1 MDGII
6 LVQRPQVYK
15 SQAASSTDQIPPN
28 AENIIEFASPLGV
41 YSLSYDARLWGVPQ
55 KLGRRAI
62 FNLNHEYGFAR
73 VDIVEGESEEDLD
86 NLTQEI
92 IKQSSPLKAEPV
104 SFQGKPSHLLT
115 YKEVVVGEDVF
126 YYKQV
131 VKKNDKFLII
141 EKRAPTLGYNSGF
154 LDNLL
159 SGISFNNLELPVVKG
174 IESYSDNLTTVQL
187 VDLVRPSIANIIY
200 VYCLD
205 IVKLSPDSKLSNP
218 RYQFCGSSKGSGFI
232 INEQGIVA
240 TNGHVVK
247 VYPQEGLV
255 VNLLQPEGKEL
266 SRDLIR
272 SIYLSKGQTP
282 TSAQIEQFYRNLSL
296 NPQYLDR
303 FLTEIFTL
311 IDKKLLSVTTSYE
324 AYYVNAGN
332 EPFEVDYQKINKAD
346 YAKAVIPS
354 STTYTAKLI
363 GFDYPNKYS
372 YEAIVNKNY
381 QRGADVAILRIDS
394 STGLFPALELGTID
408 NLREGSEVVVAG
420 YPTLVE
426 GAKDPRA
433 AISYKTS
440 TKPTISRGIISA
452 VKKDLTDKTILQTD
466 ASIDHGNS
474 GGPAFNSSGQ
484 VIGIATFMEESKTG
498 NFNFLRDVSE
508 LKDLMAKN
516 NIENTLGNLT
526 NDWRGGLAQYRN
538 QYYNKAVEYFNR
550 VKSQSI
556 THPSVDEFIN
566 LSQESI
572 AKGESLEGLAGL
584 IKGENSGVLL
594 VVFGGISTVSFMS
607 AGFLTL
613 LPLFRKEETY
623 VG

>member
-15 SQAASSTDQIPPN
+15 SQATSSTDQIPPN

-41 YSLSYDARLWGVPQ
+41 YSLSYDARLWGTPQ
-55 KLGRRAI
+55 KLGRRAV
-62 FNLNHEYGFAR
+62 FNLNWEYGFAR
-73 VDIVEGESEEDLD
+73 VDIVEGESGKDLE

-92 IKQSSPLKAEPV
+92 IKESSPVKVELTQ
-104 SFQGKPSHLLT
+104 FQGKPSHLLT
-115 YKEVVVGEDVF
+115 YKEKVVGEDVF

-131 VKKNDKFLII
+131 VKESDKFLII
-141 EKRAPTLGYNSGF
+141 EKRAPNIGYSKGF
-154 LDNLL
+154 IDNLL
-159 SGISFNNLELPVVKG
+159 SGISFKGLESPIVKG
-174 IESYSDNLTTVQL
+174 IASDSDNLTTVQL
-187 VDLVRPSIANIIY
+187 VDLIRPSIANIIY

-205 IVKLSPDSKLSNP
+205 IVNLSPGSRFSKSL
-218 RYQFCGSSKGSGFI
+218 YQFCGSSKGSGFI

-255 VNLLQPEGKEL
+255 ANILHPSGEEL

-282 TSAQIEQFYRNLSL
+282 TSAQVEQFYQNLSL

-303 FLTEIFTL
+303 FLTETFAL
-311 IDKKLLSVTTSYE
+311 IDKKLLSVTISYE

-354 STTYTAKLI
+354 STTYTAKLVD
-363 GFDYPNKYS
+363 FDYPNKYS

-381 QRGADVAILRIDS
+381 QRGADVAILGIDTS
-394 STGLFPALELGTID
+394 SNLFPALELGSVD
-408 NLREGSEVVVAG
+408 NLREGSEIVVAG

-426 GAKDPRA
+426 GEKDPRA

-474 GGPAFNSSGQ
+474 GGPAFNKSGQ

-516 NIENTLGNLT
+516 KIDNALGNLT
-526 NDWRGGLAQYRN
+526 NDWRRGLAEYRD
-538 QYYNKAVEYFNR
+538 QYYNRAMKYFNR
-550 VKSQSI
+550 VKSQSV
-556 THPSVDEFIN
+556 THPSVDEFIK

-584 IKGENSGVLL
+584 IKGKNSNILL
-594 VVFGGISTVSFMS
+594 VAFGGISIVSFIS

-613 LPLFRKEETY
+613 LPLFVKKETY